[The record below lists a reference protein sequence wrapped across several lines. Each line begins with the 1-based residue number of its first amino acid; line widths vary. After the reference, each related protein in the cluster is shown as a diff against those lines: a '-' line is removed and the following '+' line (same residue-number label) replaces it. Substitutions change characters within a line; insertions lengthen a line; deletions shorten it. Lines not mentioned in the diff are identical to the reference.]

1 MMLEE
6 AAPWGGG
13 AALVNPTRVRQA
25 HDMGAKE
32 DREKRLAAAL
42 RDNLR
47 RRKAAGA
54 DAGAEPLA
62 EPAERDGDPQ
72 EDRDQG

>member
-6 AAPWGGG
+6 AGPWRGSR
-13 AALVNPTRVRQA
+13 AVVKAHAVRQVCA
-25 HDMGAKE
+25 MGAKE

-54 DAGAEPLA
+54 AGSA
-62 EPAERDGDPQ
+62 EPAERDGDA
-72 EDRDQG
+72 EKERDQG

>member
-6 AAPWGGG
+6 ARPCVVGRAVVK
-13 AALVNPTRVRQA
+13 ARALRQA
-25 HDMGAKE
+25 PPMDAKE

-47 RRKAAGA
+47 RRKAAPP
-54 DAGAEPLA
+54 EPSA
-62 EPAERDGDPQ
+62 QPAERDGEPE